1 MEILRGYPASSQ
13 GRAEHAQTLP
23 EAPLQRFA
31 AHEAV
36 WLFVRDYSDL
46 DETEQAELAVIRQA
60 SCTANIVYEL
70 TQDFMSILRRR
81 EGERLDTWLESVR
94 NSQICELQRMVRSI
108 ERDKA
113 AVLAGLT
120 LPHSN
125 GVVEGSVNK
134 LKFLKRMGFG
144 RAGFA
149 LLRQRVLH
157 AL

>member
-1 MEILRGYPASSQ
+1 MSLLR
-13 GRAEHAQTLP
+13 H
-23 EAPLQRFA
+23 
-31 AHEAV
+31 
-36 WLFVRDYSDL
+36 
-46 DETEQAELAVIRQA
+46 
-60 SCTANIVYEL
+60 
-70 TQDFMSILRRR
+70 R
-81 EGERLDTWLESVR
+81 EGERLDTWLEHVR

-113 AVLAGLT
+113 AVFAGLT

-125 GVVEGSVNK
+125 GVVEGKVQK

>member
-1 MEILRGYPASSQ
+1 MRRTTGPPASSK

-23 EAPLQRFA
+23 DSPLQQFA
-31 AHEAV
+31 AHQAV

-46 DETEQAELAVIRQA
+46 DETEQAELAAIRQA
-60 SCTANIVYEL
+60 SLTANTVYEL
-70 TQDFMSILRRR
+70 TQDFMSLLRHR
-81 EGERLDTWLESVR
+81 EGERLDTWLEHVR

-113 AVLAGLT
+113 AVFAGLT

-125 GVVEGSVNK
+125 GVVEGKVQK

>member
-1 MEILRGYPASSQ
+1 MF
-13 GRAEHAQTLP
+13 T
-23 EAPLQRFA
+23 
-31 AHEAV
+31 V
-36 WLFVRDYSDL
+36 WSTRTKRFVRDLSDL
-46 DETEQAELAVIRQA
+46 EKAEQEELNAIRQA
-60 SCTANIVYEL
+60 SSTANTVYEFV
-70 TQDFMSILRRR
+70 QDFMSMLRRR
-81 EGERLDTWLESVR
+81 EGERLDTWLENVR
-94 NSQICELQRMVRSI
+94 KNQICELQKMVRSI

-134 LKFLKRMGFG
+134 LKFLKRIGFG
-144 RAGFA
+144 RASFA